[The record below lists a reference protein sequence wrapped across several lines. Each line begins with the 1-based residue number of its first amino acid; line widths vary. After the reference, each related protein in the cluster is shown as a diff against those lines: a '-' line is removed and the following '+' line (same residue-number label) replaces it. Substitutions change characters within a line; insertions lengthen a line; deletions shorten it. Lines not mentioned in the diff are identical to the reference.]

1 MFVFFPA
8 KVLFFPVMCVLAVP
22 GYWHGS
28 FMKNN
33 VKSLVFMP
41 DAGFFSIYARSI
53 QNNQ

>member
-1 MFVFFPA
+1 
-8 KVLFFPVMCVLAVP
+8 MCVLAVS

>member
-1 MFVFFPA
+1 
-8 KVLFFPVMCVLAVP
+8 MCVLAVP

-33 VKSLVFMP
+33 VKPLVFMP
-41 DAGFFSIYARSI
+41 DAVFFSIYARSI